1 VSPPSGGTSLRARLA
16 AAARHPRVQ
25 TGGET
30 FASQGGALLV
40 NLLTGVLA
48 ARVLGTA
55 GRGELVAVMTAAQVV
70 AWAFA
75 MGAGAAASYHQA
87 RRPEDAPRLLA
98 TWFVLTAGLGALG
111 AAAGEL
117 LLPVILDAQSDATLD
132 AARLYMLSVILLVFV
147 EFMYGFM
154 LGAHRFRYFNVAR
167 AAIPATIALAYLGL
181 WGLDE
186 LTVDSALVAVVAVNL
201 GAAVLT
207 AVVAIAEHGLG
218 RPSLALART
227 TLWYGLRAHS
237 AMLTGLVNTRIDLF
251 VMPAFL
257 SASSIGLYSVATNVS
272 WIVASVPGS
281 LGAVVLPWIA
291 RDRAGAERTVVQ
303 SLAGALLVAL
313 AIATVIA
320 VFAPQLIR
328 LLYGAEFA
336 DAVTPLRLLL
346 PGSVLYA
353 GTFVVMSGLYARDRP
368 LTAGLTQL
376 VSVVIT
382 AAGLVLFLESGG
394 TKAAAL
400 VTSAAYAIGFL
411 LAVAAYRHVTG
422 IRWRD
427 LLPGRLPA
435 PEP

>member
-1 VSPPSGGTSLRARLA
+1 VSRLA
-16 AAARHPRVQ
+16 AAARDPRVR

-30 FASQGGALLV
+30 FASQGSALLV

-48 ARVLGTA
+48 ARVLGAA

-98 TWFVLTAGLGALG
+98 TWFVLTAALGTLG

-117 LLPVILDAQSDATLD
+117 LLPVILEAQPDATLD
-132 AARLYMLSVILLVFV
+132 TARLYMLSVVLLVFV
-147 EFMYGFM
+147 EFIYGFM
-154 LGAHRFRYFNVAR
+154 LGAHRFRWFNVAR
-167 AAIPATIALAYLGL
+167 AGIPALIAVAYLAL
-181 WGLDE
+181 WALDE
-186 LTVDSALVAVVAVNL
+186 LTVESALLAAVGVNLAAALLTASVAV
-201 GAAVLT
+201 
-207 AVVAIAEHGLG
+207 AEHGLG
-218 RPSLALART
+218 RPSLTLART

-237 AMLTGLVNTRIDLF
+237 AMLSGLVNTRIDLF

-257 SASSIGLYSVATNVS
+257 SATSIGLYSVATNVS

-291 RDRAGAERTVVQ
+291 RDRDGADRTVVQ

-313 AIATVIA
+313 AMATVVA
-320 VFAPQLIR
+320 VFAPQLVR
-328 LLYGAEFA
+328 LLYGGEFEG
-336 DAVTPLRLLL
+336 AVTPLRLML

-353 GTFVVMSGLYARDRP
+353 GTFVVMSGLYAKDRP

-376 VSVVIT
+376 VSVVVT
-382 AAGLVLFLESGG
+382 GVGLLLFLESGG
-394 TKAAAL
+394 TDAAAL
-400 VTSAAYAIGFL
+400 VTSVAYGIGFVL
-411 LAVAAYRHVTG
+411 ALAVYRRVAG
-422 IRWRD
+422 LRWRD

-435 PEP
+435 PRP

>member
-1 VSPPSGGTSLRARLA
+1 MSRLA
-16 AAARHPRVQ
+16 AAARDPRVR

-30 FASQGGALLV
+30 FASQGSALLV

-48 ARVLGTA
+48 ARVLGAA

-98 TWFVLTAGLGALG
+98 TWFVLTAALGTLG

-117 LLPVILDAQSDATLD
+117 LLPVILEAQPDATLD
-132 AARLYMLSVILLVFV
+132 TARLYMLSVVLLVFV
-147 EFMYGFM
+147 EFIYGFM
-154 LGAHRFRYFNVAR
+154 LGAHRFRWFNVAR
-167 AAIPATIALAYLGL
+167 AGIPALIAVAYLAL
-181 WGLDE
+181 WALDE
-186 LTVDSALVAVVAVNL
+186 LTVESALLAAVGVNLAAALLTASVAV
-201 GAAVLT
+201 
-207 AVVAIAEHGLG
+207 AEHGLG
-218 RPSLALART
+218 RPSLTLART

-237 AMLTGLVNTRIDLF
+237 AMLSGLVNTRIDLF

-257 SASSIGLYSVATNVS
+257 SATSIGLYSVATNVS

-291 RDRAGAERTVVQ
+291 RDRDGADRTVVQ

-313 AIATVIA
+313 AMATVVA
-320 VFAPQLIR
+320 VFAPQLVR
-328 LLYGAEFA
+328 LLYGGEFEG
-336 DAVTPLRLLL
+336 AVTPLRLML

-353 GTFVVMSGLYARDRP
+353 GTFVVMSGLYAKDRP

-376 VSVVIT
+376 VSVVVT
-382 AAGLVLFLESGG
+382 GVGLLLFLESGG
-394 TKAAAL
+394 TDAAAL
-400 VTSAAYAIGFL
+400 VTSVAYGIGFVL
-411 LAVAAYRHVTG
+411 ALAVYRRVAG
-422 IRWRD
+422 LRWRD

-435 PEP
+435 PRP